1 MPHIRIYHPAERA
14 FTDAKD
20 RKGLADNITNMYT
33 SSGIPAFYVIVHFVP
48 VPSTH
53 FFVGGRNGDS
63 DQGNADPSQPPM
75 IRVNVDHIARAMA
88 TIESQKYF
96 FTRALKPYIADKGYD
111 WEYYNMVESPK
122 EYGKVNGIYLPPIG
136 GEVEQR
142 WAKENRP
149 SPYEGME
156 EPSPMNLV

>member
-1 MPHIRIYHPAERA
+1 
-14 FTDAKD
+14 
-20 RKGLADNITNMYT
+20 MYT

-63 DQGNADPSQPPM
+63 DQGNADPSQPPT
-75 IRVNVDHIARAMA
+75 IRVNVDYIARAMA

-96 FTRALKPYIADKGYD
+96 FHPRTPRFHPSPSPSTDDAADDPSQLDEALKPYIADKGYD
-111 WEYYNMVESPK
+111 WEYHNMVESPK

>member
-1 MPHIRIYHPAERA
+1 
-14 FTDAKD
+14 
-20 RKGLADNITNMYT
+20 
-33 SSGIPAFYVIVHFVP
+33 
-48 VPSTH
+48 
-53 FFVGGRNGDS
+53 
-63 DQGNADPSQPPM
+63 
-75 IRVNVDHIARAMA
+75 
-88 TIESQKYF
+88 
-96 FTRALKPYIADKGYD
+96 
-111 WEYYNMVESPK
+111 MVESPK